1 MMHGCNANPWQAQA
15 EWRIEGQQGVYRPV
29 SKKSNRHTNKHE
41 NICLACCM
49 GAPGEKWNVKQRWQE
64 AKGGPKSEAGSEIA
78 LIQNSSNMAVVA
90 GPGRQAPRAGG
101 ERVGRSRERKAK
113 WWRRAVRSTASET
126 LLFQS
131 EG

>member
-1 MMHGCNANPWQAQA
+1 MAVMLTLGRLRQNGESKASRGC
-15 EWRIEGQQGVYRPV
+15 IGLL
-29 SKKSNRHTNKHE
+29 KKSNRHTNQRE

-78 LIQNSSNMAVVA
+78 FIQNSSNMAVVA

-113 WWRRAVRSTASET
+113 WWRRAVRSTALET